1 MHGKGAKDAIE
12 NYQDV
17 DNTNFKIAKEDD
29 GQFKYCLCLSD
40 IIDNIL
46 YEPYEL
52 RIVSG
57 DIAKSY
63 NVYYTVSATSVA
75 RVIDNLLL

>member
-1 MHGKGAKDAIE
+1 MHGKGAKDAME

-52 RIVSG
+52 RIVNG
-57 DIAKSY
+57 EIAKSY

-75 RVIDNLLL
+75 RVIENFLL